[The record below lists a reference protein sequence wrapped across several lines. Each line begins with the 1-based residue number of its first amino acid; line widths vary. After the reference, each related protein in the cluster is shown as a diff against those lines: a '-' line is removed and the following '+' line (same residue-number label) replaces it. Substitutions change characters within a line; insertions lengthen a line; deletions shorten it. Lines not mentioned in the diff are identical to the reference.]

1 MSSSRPSEEV
11 HGAPRSTIA
20 NGTALFSS
28 LERNAPVGAMRSRRR
43 SFSQGPS
50 AKHANITE
58 AVFETIRSIGPREN
72 LQHHILVYSNGSE
85 LQPEEEI
92 LLQNPDPRIFPPYEH
107 LENVRSP
114 DEALAPKEEERAD
127 GSDRKGEEEAAK
139 WTEEEDEEEDNNVDE
154 ANLGEIP
161 DVAIYKLASCIE
173 FMGIDNNGRFVAYTV
188 RSRWTQTA
196 PGF

>member
-1 MSSSRPSEEV
+1 MPRQPSLSSSRPSEEV

-28 LERNAPVGAMRSRRR
+28 LERNAPFGAMRSRRS

-50 AKHANITE
+50 AKHASITE

-92 LLQNPDPRIFPPYEH
+92 LLQNPDPRIFPHNER
-107 LENVRSP
+107 LENVHSSDG

-127 GSDRKGEEEAAK
+127 GSDRKGEEE
-139 WTEEEDEEEDNNVDE
+139 EDNDDDE
-154 ANLGEIP
+154 ANFGEIA

-188 RSRWTQTA
+188 RSRLTQTA

>member
-1 MSSSRPSEEV
+1 MPQELPPR
-11 HGAPRSTIA
+11 APRSAIA

-28 LERNAPVGAMRSRRR
+28 LERNAPVGVRRSRRR
-43 SFSQGPS
+43 FFSQGPS

-92 LLQNPDPRIFPPYEH
+92 LLQNPYPRIFPPNER
-107 LENVRSP
+107 LENVHSSEG
-114 DEALAPKEEERAD
+114 DETLAPKEEERAD
-127 GSDRKGEEEAAK
+127 GSDRKGEEE
-139 WTEEEDEEEDNNVDE
+139 EGNDDDE
-154 ANLGEIP
+154 ANFGETA

-188 RSRWTQTA
+188 RSRWTQNS
-196 PGF
+196 PGILRIRHQSGSCV

>member
-1 MSSSRPSEEV
+1 M
-11 HGAPRSTIA
+11 APRSTIA

-28 LERNAPVGAMRSRRR
+28 LERNAPVGVRRSRRR

-50 AKHANITE
+50 AKHASITE

-92 LLQNPDPRIFPPYEH
+92 LLQNPYPRIFPPSER

-139 WTEEEDEEEDNNVDE
+139 WTEEEDDEEDNNVDE

-173 FMGIDNNGRFVAYTV
+173 FMGIDNNGHFVAYIV
-188 RSRWTQTA
+188 RSRWTQNC
-196 PGF
+196 PGILRIRHQSGNCV

>member
-1 MSSSRPSEEV
+1 MPQELPHLRT
-11 HGAPRSTIA
+11 PRSTIA
-20 NGTALFSS
+20 NDTALFSS
-28 LERNAPVGAMRSRRR
+28 LERNAPVGVRRSRRR

-114 DEALAPKEEERAD
+114 DEALAPKEEEHAD
-127 GSDRKGEEEAAK
+127 GSERKGEEEAVK
-139 WTEEEDEEEDNNVDE
+139 GTEEEDEEEGNDDN
-154 ANLGEIP
+154 
-161 DVAIYKLASCIE
+161 
-173 FMGIDNNGRFVAYTV
+173 
-188 RSRWTQTA
+188 
-196 PGF
+196 